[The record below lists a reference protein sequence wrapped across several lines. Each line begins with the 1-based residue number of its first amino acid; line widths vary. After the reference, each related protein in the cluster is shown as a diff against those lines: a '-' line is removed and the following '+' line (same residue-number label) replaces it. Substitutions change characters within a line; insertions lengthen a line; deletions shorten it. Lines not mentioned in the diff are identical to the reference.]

1 MISFQEK
8 EYTRG
13 LPCKNTEY
21 TPACGQCF
29 PAGRWDDGWFSLLIF
44 RFAVRVGI
52 LVFQEQAS
60 QSGLEKS
67 GEKEGKLPFKPD
79 PHLEQNHRWKS
90 RWFGEVHG

>member
-1 MISFQEK
+1 M
-8 EYTRG
+8 
-13 LPCKNTEY
+13 
-21 TPACGQCF
+21 
-29 PAGRWDDGWFSLLIF
+29 W
-44 RFAVRVGI
+44 VGI